1 MVNRRI
7 LFLHSSVME
16 TLLTSLSI
24 GESFVPVSFVR
35 SRNKLLT
42 ECRRGQNLSFYHEV
56 PSILAELKHRRIHVA
71 AASRTS
77 APELAKEA
85 LRMLL
90 LPADEGGDHVKAIS
104 YFNTVSTN
112 YSYSLHGSLR
122 DISASRRWRFILV
135 SCAVLNII

>member
-112 YSYSLHGSLR
+112 YSYSLHGSLT

>member
-1 MVNRRI
+1 
-7 LFLHSSVME
+7 ME

-112 YSYSLHGSLR
+112 YSYSLHGSLT

-135 SCAVLNII
+135 SCTVLNII

>member
-1 MVNRRI
+1 
-7 LFLHSSVME
+7 ME
-16 TLLTSLSI
+16 TLLISLSI
-24 GESFVPVSFVR
+24 GESFLPVSFIR

-122 DISASRRWRFILV
+122 DFSAFRRWRFILV
-135 SCAVLNII
+135 SCAVLNIV

>member
-1 MVNRRI
+1 
-7 LFLHSSVME
+7 ME

-112 YSYSLHGSLR
+112 YSYSLHGSLT